1 MKAST
6 PGAPAPI
13 SKRRAI
19 FVLVFFA
26 ILGIGLHL
34 LAPTLNGIKLAG
46 LPFGYWIAAQLGH
59 VALALLVI
67 LTTARKEAP

>member
-1 MKAST
+1 MKVSNS
-6 PGAPAPI
+6 GAVAPI
-13 SKRRAI
+13 SKKRAM
-19 FVLVFFA
+19 FVLVSFA

-46 LPFGYWIAAQLGH
+46 LPFGYWIAAQLGP